1 MMSEEA
7 RVALAFAR
15 ALRRPL
21 ADLPEALPMLPLRAP
36 FRVEMTP
43 PGSKSLTNRAL
54 LLAALADGES
64 TLRGPLLDADDAKRM
79 IDALRVLGA
88 EITEAP
94 QEDGPPGL
102 RVRGAGGALRGDVS
116 LDLGNA
122 GTATRFLAAATLLAQ
137 GPVAI
142 DGDARMRQRP
152 IGQLAGALRS
162 LGATVEFLQEDG
174 CPPLRITPPAAMRE
188 SVVTLPTTASSQ
200 FISALLL
207 VAPWLP
213 NGVTIEI
220 EGEVTSRSYIVMTLE
235 LLRRLGAH
243 DVSASDDLRA
253 LRVGPGPLAPFTLD
267 IEPDASGAT
276 YFWAAA
282 ALCPGSSVRITG
294 LGRESVQGDAR
305 FPSVLAAMGAA
316 VGRSD
321 DATSVAAPEGESLLH
336 GVSVDCSTMPDAALT
351 LAVVASLAQSRSE
364 LSGLRTLRVKETDR
378 LAALQT
384 ELSKIGATIDV
395 VSARGDEALV
405 IHPPR
410 GGVDCSG
417 EAEPIAFDTYDD
429 HRMAMSLALVGLRRP
444 GVLIN
449 DPACVAKTYPTFWAD
464 LARLY
469 ESAAG
474 R

>member
-1 MMSEEA
+1 MSDEA

-21 ADLPEALPMLPLRAP
+21 AELPEALPMLPLRAP

-54 LLAALADGES
+54 LLAALAKGES
-64 TLRGPLLDADDAKRM
+64 VLRGALLDADDARRM
-79 IDALRVLGA
+79 IDALRALGA
-88 EITEAP
+88 TIEERP
-94 QEDGPPGL
+94 RVKGPPE
-102 RVRGAGGALRGDVS
+102 VRITGVGGALRGDVS

-122 GTATRFLAAATLLAQ
+122 GTATRFLAAAALLAR
-137 GPVAI
+137 GPITI

-152 IGQLAGALRS
+152 IGQLAGAVRS
-162 LGATVEFLQEDG
+162 LGASVEFLQDDDR
-174 CPPLRITPPAAMRE
+174 PPLRITPPESIRE
-188 SVVTLPTTASSQ
+188 SKITLPTTASSQ

-207 VAPWLP
+207 IAPWLP
-213 NGVTIEI
+213 RGITIEI
-220 EGEVTSRSYIVMTLE
+220 EGEVTSPSYIVMTLE
-235 LLRRLGAH
+235 LLRSLGAR

-253 LRVGPGPLAPFTLD
+253 LRVGPGSLAPFTLD

-282 ALCPGSSVRITG
+282 ALCSKSSIRIPG
-294 LGRESVQGDAR
+294 LGRDSVQGDAR
-305 FPSVLAAMGAA
+305 FPSVLAAMGAI
-316 VGRSD
+316 VGRSEK
-321 DATSVAAPEGESLLH
+321 ATGVAAPEGESLLH

-378 LAALQT
+378 LTALQT
-384 ELSKIGATIDV
+384 ELSRIGVTIDV

-417 EAEPIAFDTYDD
+417 ESEPVAFDTYDD
-429 HRMAMSLALVGLRRP
+429 HRMAMSLALIGLRRP